1 MVDDM
6 LFDDNQLIEIEEKMN
21 KVNELNKAIILRCDT
36 NGALNVLKQIIYQS
50 QIDNDNVDKVKIVE
64 CGLGNVTV
72 EGRGTVSLGS
82 GRWYPHQHG
91 SQVAATHGSS
101 VRAWDMRTMKPTWC
115 VEGAHTQL
123 VR

>member
-1 MVDDM
+1 MCNRLD
-6 LFDDNQLIEIEEKMN
+6 LFLQVVG
-21 KVNELNKAIILRCDT
+21 KVAI
-36 NGALNVLKQIIYQS
+36 
-50 QIDNDNVDKVKIVE
+50 
-64 CGLGNVTV
+64 

-101 VRAWDMRTMKPTWC
+101 VRAWDMRTMKASWY

>member
-1 MVDDM
+1 
-6 LFDDNQLIEIEEKMN
+6 MN
-21 KVNELNKAIILRCDT
+21 PII
-36 NGALNVLKQIIYQS
+36 VLQIIG
-50 QIDNDNVDKVKIVE
+50 K
-64 CGLGNVTV
+64 VTV

-123 VR
+123 VRQVIRGHLFVEICLQVQLFCIFCHQISHPQ

>member
-1 MVDDM
+1 MHFFDRRG
-6 LFDDNQLIEIEEKMN
+6 LFLQIVG
-21 KVNELNKAIILRCDT
+21 KVSI
-36 NGALNVLKQIIYQS
+36 
-50 QIDNDNVDKVKIVE
+50 
-64 CGLGNVTV
+64 

>member
-1 MVDDM
+1 MP
-6 LFDDNQLIEIEEKMN
+6 I
-21 KVNELNKAIILRCDT
+21 
-36 NGALNVLKQIIYQS
+36 LNVSLVFFLFPIARIFMNALLQI
-50 QIDNDNVDKVKIVE
+50 V
-64 CGLGNVTV
+64 GNVTV